1 MKAKDLREMT
11 DEMLRARLA
20 DRKADIM
27 TFRLQMTTGVVDN
40 VRLAREARREIARIL
55 TILRER
61 ELAGAKGNVR

>member
-1 MKAKDLREMT
+1 VKAKDLRELT

-20 DRKADIM
+20 ERKADIM

-61 ELAGAKGNVR
+61 ELAGAKGNG

>member
-1 MKAKDLREMT
+1 MKAKDLRELT

-20 DRKADIM
+20 ERKADIM

-61 ELAGAKGNVR
+61 ELAGAKGNG

>member
-11 DEMLRARLA
+11 DEMLRTRLA
-20 DRKADIM
+20 ERKADIM

-40 VRLAREARREIARIL
+40 VRLAREARKEIARIL

-61 ELAGAKGNVR
+61 ELASAKGKV